1 LFFFYF
7 SVEKEADVV
16 VSESSQNLVS
26 EEESNFISSGSYSYT
41 TPDGRLIGL
50 VTVSWIANEAR
61 LHTAEDHK
69 PSTSLNQLP
78 ENVAQ
83 MLAEFEAAADAVSV
97 VSKISTEVSPVESS
111 PAENS
116 PVESSPAE
124 TSPVE
129 SSSAV
134 ESAGAV
140 ESNAIDASSS
150 VSSPAESSPV
160 ESSPVESTDSISA

>member
-1 LFFFYF
+1 MFFFYF

-26 EEESNFISSGSYSYT
+26 EEESNFISTGSYSYT

-61 LHTAEDHK
+61 LHTAEDHN

-111 PAENS
+111 
-116 PVESSPAE
+116 
-124 TSPVE
+124 
-129 SSSAV
+129 SAV

-160 ESSPVESTDSISA
+160 ESSP

>member
-1 LFFFYF
+1 MFFFYF

-50 VTVSWIANEAR
+50 VTVSWIANEGR
-61 LHTAEDHK
+61 LHAAEDHK

-111 PAENS
+111 PAE
-116 PVESSPAE
+116 

-160 ESSPVESTDSISA
+160 ESSP

>member
-1 LFFFYF
+1 MICNFLLFLFYF

-16 VSESSQNLVS
+16 VSESSPNLVS

-61 LHTAEDHK
+61 LHAAEDHK

-97 VSKISTEVSPVESS
+97 VSKMSTEVSPVESF
-111 PAENS
+111 
-116 PVESSPAE
+116 
-124 TSPVE
+124 
-129 SSSAV
+129 SAV
-134 ESAGAV
+134 ESAVAV

-150 VSSPAESSPV
+150 VSSPAESFPV

>member
-111 PAENS
+111 PAE
-116 PVESSPAE
+116 